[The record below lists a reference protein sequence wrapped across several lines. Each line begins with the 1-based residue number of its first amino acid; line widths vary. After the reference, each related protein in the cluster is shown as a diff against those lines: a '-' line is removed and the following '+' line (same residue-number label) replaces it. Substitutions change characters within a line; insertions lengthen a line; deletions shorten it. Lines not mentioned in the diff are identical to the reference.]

1 MTGSIRKITYKN
13 NKTAFRVALDMT
25 TGETRK
31 RETYLFQRRKDA
43 VIFLANQ
50 ISDDSKGMF
59 VPREHRPFKDAAEQ
73 WYREHAAEVSMSTAR
88 IYRSILDNNIYPYLG
103 NLEIQSVH
111 PLDIQR
117 FYTTLRKKGYAD
129 GHILLIHKTLHM
141 IFQAAIQKK
150 WIRTNIIELVSLR
163 DRKTYQP
170 TIYDESE
177 LRKLLSCIKNS
188 LIETPVIL
196 ALYTGMRKGE
206 ILGLQWSDID
216 FEGKT
221 IHVSR
226 ALKKEGN
233 KVILG
238 TLKTESSN
246 RILTVSG
253 ALLAY
258 LAKCREKQTEAAQ
271 NNPQKVMLTD
281 YVCCNSKGKP
291 FHPNTISSQFRNMLN
306 QNDLRP
312 IRFHDLRHMH
322 ATMLLK
328 MGVPVK
334 VVSARLGHTKI
345 QTTMDIYVHADREMD
360 EDAAEQIS
368 GYLRRA
374 ADAANGSIKSTG
386 QSTATTE

>member
-1 MTGSIRKITYKN
+1 M
-13 NKTAFRVALDMT
+13 
-25 TGETRK
+25 
-31 RETYLFQRRKDA
+31 
-43 VIFLANQ
+43 
-50 ISDDSKGMF
+50 
-59 VPREHRPFKDAAEQ
+59 
-73 WYREHAAEVSMSTAR
+73 
-88 IYRSILDNNIYPYLG
+88 
-103 NLEIQSVH
+103 
-111 PLDIQR
+111 
-117 FYTTLRKKGYAD
+117 
-129 GHILLIHKTLHM
+129 
-141 IFQAAIQKK
+141 
-150 WIRTNIIELVSLR
+150 
-163 DRKTYQP
+163 
-170 TIYDESE
+170 
-177 LRKLLSCIKNS
+177 
-188 LIETPVIL
+188 
-196 ALYTGMRKGE
+196 
-206 ILGLQWSDID
+206 GLQWSDID

-271 NNPQKVMLTD
+271 NDPQKVMLTD

-306 QNDLRP
+306 QNDLR
-312 IRFHDLRHMH
+312 HMH

-345 QTTMDIYVHADREMD
+345 QTTMDIYVHTDREMD

>member
-73 WYREHAAEVSMSTAR
+73 WYREHSAEVSMSTAR

-117 FYTTLRKKGYAD
+117 FYTVLRKKGYAD
-129 GHILLIHKTLHM
+129 GHILLVHKTLHM

-177 LRKLLSCIKNS
+177 LRKLLSVIKDS

-206 ILGLQWSDID
+206 VLGLQWSDID
-216 FEGKT
+216 FEGKM

-226 ALKKEGN
+226 VLKKEGN

-258 LAKCREKQTEAAQ
+258 LAKCREKQTEAVQ
-271 NNPQKVMLTD
+271 NDPQKVMLTG